1 MSNVL
6 TDDAPEYIMDYARRL
21 MDERRVS
28 SRCMARVIELL
39 EAQPQVSDGMGSQTE
54 TAKMLKQWTT
64 VDGRPQSHE

>member
-1 MSNVL
+1 MFA
-6 TDDAPEYIMDYARRL
+6 DDAPEYIMDYARRL
-21 MDERRVS
+21 MDELRVS